1 MEASGG
7 MALFMEESSR
17 GIQMTWPLTSQ
28 NSSLASLLG
37 LMIGKCL
44 SSDFFFFFFFFLG
57 GVCVITKLFLTF
69 RSIRDEYS
77 FDSLFSV
84 AS

>member
-44 SSDFFFFFFFFLG
+44 SSDFFFFFFFFWG
-57 GVCVITKLFLTF
+57 GGGCVCVLLL
-69 RSIRDEYS
+69 SS
-77 FDSLFSV
+77 F
-84 AS
+84 